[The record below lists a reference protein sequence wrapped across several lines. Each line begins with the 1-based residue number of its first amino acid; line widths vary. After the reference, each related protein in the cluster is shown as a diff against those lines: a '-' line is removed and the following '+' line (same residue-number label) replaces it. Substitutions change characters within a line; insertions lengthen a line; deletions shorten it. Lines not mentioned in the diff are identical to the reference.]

1 MRWMPLALA
10 AILVSSPALAQS
22 GQTSSPGVSPSSQ
35 PDVSQP
41 PAPKLPVSLD
51 KIRGALERP
60 PPPGQLLRGVDEKP
74 TFRIEIFE
82 RQRIEE
88 LLATLDFKSGPTPPG
103 GVYGYEQQRVLF
115 PSVDHPFAQPYAAF
129 SQGELLTILFENA
142 IGKYLV
148 DRAGSSI
155 KKAIHERSE
164 ATVRREVDEAIA
176 EYCASKPDGGAGI
189 QLCESIPE
197 SR

>member
-1 MRWMPLALA
+1 MPLALA
-10 AILVSSPALAQS
+10 AILLSSPALAQS
-22 GQTSSPGVSPSSQ
+22 AQTSSPGVSPSSQ

-74 TFRIEIFE
+74 TFRIEILE

-115 PSVDHPFAQPYAAF
+115 PAVDNPLAQPYAAF